1 MIKAVIF
8 DLDNTLIDFMKMKK
22 LSCESAI
29 SAMIDA
35 GLNVNKDKAMK
46 ELFSLYD
53 KYGLEEKTIFQ
64 KFLKKVA
71 KKIDYE
77 ILAGGIVAYR
87 RVRAGFLEPYP
98 HVGEVLF
105 ELKRRGI
112 KLAIV
117 SDAPRLKAWIR
128 LVSMKINHLF
138 DVVVTFEDTKEL
150 KPSNKPFEFVFN
162 KLKVRPG
169 ECLMV
174 GDRPERDIKGAKKLG
189 ISTCFAKYGNP
200 KAKGSEAD
208 YEVNDIKELLE
219 IIVTHKNNSGMR
231 VSEANSL
238 TGHCYFCGIL
248 FVIKITK

>member
-22 LSCESAI
+22 ISCDAAI
-29 SAMIDA
+29 SAMIGA
-35 GLNVNKDKAMK
+35 GLNVSKDKAIK

-53 KYGLEEKTIFQ
+53 KFGLEEKTIFQ
-64 KFLKKVA
+64 KFLKKIT

-77 ILAGGIVAYR
+77 ILASGIVAYR

-98 HVGEVLF
+98 HVSEVLF

-138 DVVVTFEDTKEL
+138 DVVVTFDDTKEF
-150 KPSNKPFEFVFN
+150 KPSIKPFEIALK
-162 KLKVRPG
+162 KLKVKPQ
-169 ECLMV
+169 ECLAV

-189 ISTCFAKYGNP
+189 MLTCFAKYGNP
-200 KAKGSEAD
+200 KAKSLGAD
-208 YEVNDIKELLE
+208 YEINDIKELLE
-219 IIVTHKNNSGMR
+219 IV
-231 VSEANSL
+231 E
-238 TGHCYFCGIL
+238 
-248 FVIKITK
+248 

>member
-8 DLDNTLIDFMKMKK
+8 DLDNTLIDFMRMKK
-22 LSCESAI
+22 LSCDAAI
-29 SAMIDA
+29 SAMIGA
-35 GLNVNKDKAMK
+35 GLNVSKEKAVK
-46 ELFSLYD
+46 ELFALYD

-64 KFLKKVA
+64 KFLKKIS

-77 ILAGGIVAYR
+77 ILASGIVAYR

-98 HVGEVLF
+98 HVNDILF

-138 DVVVTFEDTKEL
+138 DVVVTFDDTKEF
-150 KPSNKPFEFVFN
+150 KPS
-162 KLKVRPG
+162 
-169 ECLMV
+169 ECLVV

-189 ISTCFAKYGNP
+189 MLTCFAKYGNP
-200 KAKGSEAD
+200 KGKASGAD
-208 YEVNDIKELLE
+208 YEINDIKELLE
-219 IIVTHKNNSGMR
+219 IV
-231 VSEANSL
+231 E
-238 TGHCYFCGIL
+238 
-248 FVIKITK
+248 

>member
-8 DLDNTLIDFMKMKK
+8 DLDNTLIDFMTMKR
-22 LSCESAI
+22 LSCDAAI

-35 GLNVNKDKAMK
+35 GLNVKKDKAMK
-46 ELFSLYD
+46 ELFKLYD

-64 KFLKKVA
+64 KFLKKIA
-71 KKIDYE
+71 KKVDYE
-77 ILAGGIVAYR
+77 ILASGIVAYR

-98 HVGEVLF
+98 HVGQVLF
-105 ELKRRGI
+105 ELKKRGI

-138 DVVVTFEDTKEL
+138 DDVVTFDDTKEL
-150 KPSNKPFEFVFN
+150 KPSIVPFNVAFN
-162 KLKVRPG
+162 RLKVKAS

-189 ISTCFAKYGNP
+189 MITCFAKYGNP
-200 KAKGSEAD
+200 KAKGSGAD
-208 YEVNDIKELLE
+208 YEINDIKELLE
-219 IIVTHKNNSGMR
+219 IV
-231 VSEANSL
+231 E
-238 TGHCYFCGIL
+238 
-248 FVIKITK
+248 